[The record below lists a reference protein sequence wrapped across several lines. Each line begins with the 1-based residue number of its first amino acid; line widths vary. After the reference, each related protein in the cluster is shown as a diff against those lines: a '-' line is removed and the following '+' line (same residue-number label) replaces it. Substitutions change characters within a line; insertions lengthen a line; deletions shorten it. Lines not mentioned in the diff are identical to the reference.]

1 MEALK
6 SDVAVNEAVDV
17 LAAARAMVAE
27 CELALEDGEVTPDEA
42 RSILNRARIAL
53 KEALESVQAS
63 EAAYHADRAID
74 AIRRGDNAYS
84 PYRAEIVAQVGLVPI
99 DMAMPDNVRQFPQS
113 ETGPV
118 AS

>member
-6 SDVAVNEAVDV
+6 SDVAVNEAMDV

-27 CELALEDGEVTPDEA
+27 CEAALADGEVTPEEA
-42 RSILNRARIAL
+42 RSILSRARAAL
-53 KEALESVQAS
+53 REAVESVQAS

-74 AIRRGDNAYS
+74 AIRRGGNDYS
-84 PYRAEIVAQVGLVPI
+84 PYRASVVALVGLVPI
-99 DMAMPDNVRQFPQS
+99 DMPDNMRQFPSS